1 MRILIADDEKDI
13 ADAIGIILNHS
24 EYETDTVYNGID
36 AYEKISNNAY
46 DGVILDIMM
55 PGMSGT
61 EVLKK
66 VREEGDVTP
75 ILLLTAKTQVED
87 KIKGLNMGADDYLAK
102 PFNMGELIA
111 RVNVMVRRNNIYDNK
126 EIKMGNIVL
135 NTEKLKISNGETSLR
150 LANREAEILEYMIK
164 NKEKKIEGDKL
175 KEKFWDEGD
184 YEEGAVNLYVHYLK
198 NKLSSMKANIDI
210 KICESN
216 TYTLCE
222 K

>member
-1 MRILIADDEKDI
+1 MKILIADDEKDI

-24 EYETDTVYNGID
+24 DYETEIVYNGID
-36 AYEKISNNAY
+36 AYEKITDNVY

-111 RVNVMVRRNNIYDNK
+111 RVNVMVRRNNVYDTK
-126 EIKMGNIVL
+126 EVKMGNIVL
-135 NTEKLKISNGETSLR
+135 NTEKLRISNGETSLR
-150 LANREAEILEYMIK
+150 LANRESEILEYMIK
-164 NKEKKIEGDKL
+164 NKDKKIEETKL
-175 KEKFWDEGD
+175 KEKFWEKGD
-184 YEEGAVNLYVHYLK
+184 YEEGAVNLYIHYLK
-198 NKLSSMKANIDI
+198 NKLNSMKANIDI
-210 KICESN
+210 TIFDDN
-216 TYTLCE
+216 RYALCE